1 MRFGLGFWVC
11 DIQIIDYGLQGKQF
25 MGLSLGL
32 WFGGQHIQFMA
43 SRRRVQGLLVK
54 RYVYSIQGLRVWD
67 KGLGSR
73 V

>member
-1 MRFGLGFWVC
+1 MRFCLGFWVY
-11 DIQIIDYGLQGKQF
+11 DIHITDYGLKGKQF

-43 SRRRVQGLLVK
+43 SRRRIQGLLVK
-54 RYVYSIQGLRVWD
+54 CFVYSIQGLRVWV